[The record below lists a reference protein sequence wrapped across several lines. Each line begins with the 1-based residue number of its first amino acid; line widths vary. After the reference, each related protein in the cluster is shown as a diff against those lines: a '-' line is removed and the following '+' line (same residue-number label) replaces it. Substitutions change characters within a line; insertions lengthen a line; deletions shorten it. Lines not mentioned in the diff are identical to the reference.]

1 MSSVIS
7 VVVGFRNRDLERVKR
22 YLDSLASQSF
32 KDFELIFLDYG
43 SEETIAKS
51 VEQLVNSY
59 PFTRYIYNHT
69 IGFPWNRSHAL
80 NTGIRLAKGEYILF
94 SDIDLIYSND
104 FLDKI
109 NTKVDTNSQ
118 LYQQV
123 YWLPENYRDWDN
135 LTNKP
140 TNFNFS
146 LDGSRGGVHV
156 VQKTILEKINGYDEY
171 FCFWGLEDN
180 DLFMRLK
187 SEGLMEEWL
196 PLNQSPVYHQWHPV
210 VSNTKKNFF
219 PDRWYDDMLIYY
231 AVNQSVLKRNL
242 NNWGKLYEESDRP
255 ILQVKQYETVQ
266 IPEVIDLNTKGL
278 FINELIQ
285 KINNLTR
292 EQGLIITIPFQK
304 ELLKYDGSKLHNFL
318 SKFTS
323 IFGLKTVLVKDSY
336 IKNLEHLNGNGAYL
350 IPEKDLYYLIWK
362 LIKTTDVVRD
372 YHMTLESEQVV
383 FKIC

>member
-22 YLDSLASQSF
+22 YLDSLASQLF
-32 KDFELIFLDYG
+32 KDFELIFVDYG
-43 SEETIAKS
+43 SEESIAKS

-59 PFTRYIYNHT
+59 PFTRYVYNHT
-69 IGFPWNRSHAL
+69 IGLPWNRSHAL
-80 NTGIRLAKGEYILF
+80 NTGIRLASGEYVLF
-94 SDIDLIYSND
+94 SDIDLIYFED
-104 FLDKI
+104 FLHSI
-109 NTKVDTNSQ
+109 NIKADATIQ

-123 YWLPENYRDWDN
+123 YWLPENYENWDN
-135 LTNKP
+135 LKNKP
-140 TNFNFS
+140 NNFDFS
-146 LDGSRGGVHV
+146 LDGARGGIHV
-156 VQKTILEKINGYDEY
+156 VKRTILEKINGYDEY

-187 SEGLMEEWL
+187 REGLKEEWL
-196 PLNQSPVYHQWHPV
+196 SLNQSPVYHQWHPV

-219 PDRWYDDMLIYY
+219 PDRWYDDMIIYY

-242 NNWGKLYEESDRP
+242 NNWGKLYEQADRP

-278 FINELIQ
+278 FVNEFIQ
-285 KINNLTR
+285 KIRNLTR

-304 ELLKYDGSKLHNFL
+304 ELLKYDGSKLYTLL